1 MSQTVAH
8 IDQQLAA
15 LDASDQM
22 LRDMAVTLNQE
33 MWDEAIR
40 EGFALVRAVQVRQC
54 PMRFRIDW
62 CKLKH
67 VKKNGATTTKVMHK
81 RIPLNKSVS
90 KRTYKQSMTSMGRLD
105 QNHLSLFNRYD
116 EKFAAIRELA
126 DRNGDFREGLL
137 RMRVI
142 MGAVGL

>member
-1 MSQTVAH
+1 MWKTVEH
-8 IDQQLAA
+8 VDEQLAA
-15 LDASDQM
+15 VDASDSRLKEM
-22 LRDMAVTLNQE
+22 VAALNQE
-33 MWDEAIR
+33 MWNEAVR
-40 EGFALVRAVQVRQC
+40 EGFVLVRAVQVRQSTN
-54 PMRFRIDW
+54 RFRVDW
-62 CKLKH
+62 CRLKH
-67 VKKNGATTTKVMHK
+67 VKPKGSGATKIHPQ

-90 KRTYKQSMTSMGRLD
+90 KKTYRQSMTGMGKLD

-126 DRNGDFREGLL
+126 DRNGDYRAGLL